1 MFESLSERLQGT
13 FESMRGK
20 SRLTPE
26 DVDAALAEVRSALI
40 AADVNFRVVRD
51 FTGKLR
57 ERALE
62 LEVGAGLT
70 PAQKVVQL
78 VHDELVELL
87 GSTATQLEFKGPEP
101 HVVLMVGL
109 QGAGKTTTA
118 GKLGLLLRRQRHR
131 PLLVAADIYRPAA
144 IEQLQTLGS
153 QLDIP
158 VFSEGT
164 TVKPEEICVHALE
177 RARRDGNDIVI
188 MDTAGRLQIDEE
200 RMEEV
205 RRIYQHVHPD
215 ETLLVVDAMTGQEG
229 VKVAQEFHKRV
240 AVTGMVFTRMD
251 SDARG
256 GAALSIRAVTGIP
269 VKFLGTSERPDGLEP
284 FYPDRLASRIL
295 GMGDVLTLIERTQEA
310 FSEDQAKEMEK
321 KLRTASFNFE
331 DFYNQLQT
339 MKKMGPLSQLLGM
352 IPGLGNLVKNE
363 ELTAALDG
371 KEMKHMEAII
381 TSMTLQERRRPE
393 LIDGSRRRRIAR
405 GSGTTP
411 QEINQLVNQFE
422 QMRKM
427 MKQATTGK
435 MPRGMAGMP
444 GMPGM
449 PGMEGMPGGMALPQG
464 PARRSSAK
472 QQREREKQRAH
483 AHARAKNKKR

>member
-20 SRLTPE
+20 ARLTPE

-87 GSTATQLEFKGPEP
+87 GSTASQLELKGPVP
-101 HVVLMVGL
+101 HVIMMVGL
-109 QGAGKTTTA
+109 QGAGKTTGA
-118 GKLGLLLRRQRHR
+118 GKLGLLLRRQRHT

-144 IEQLQTLGS
+144 IEQLQTLGG
-153 QLDIP
+153 QLGIP
-158 VFSEGT
+158 VHSEGT
-164 TVKPEEICVHALE
+164 TVKPEDICVHALE
-177 RARRDGNDIVI
+177 RARREGNDVVI
-188 MDTAGRLQIDEE
+188 LDTAGRLQIDEE
-200 RMEEV
+200 RMQEV
-205 RRIYQHVHPD
+205 QRIHQRVHPD
-215 ETLLVVDAMTGQEG
+215 ETLLVVDAMTGQEA

-240 AVTGMVFTRMD
+240 AVTGLIFTRMD

-295 GMGDVLTLIERTQEA
+295 GMGDVLTLIERTQEV
-310 FSEDQAKEMEK
+310 FSEEQAKDMEK

-331 DFYNQLQT
+331 DFYNQLQS

-371 KEMKHMEAII
+371 QEMKHMEAII
-381 TSMTLQERRRPE
+381 TSMTLQERRHPE

-427 MKQATTGK
+427 MKQVSTGK
-435 MPRGMAGMP
+435 MPRGMLNGM
-444 GMPGM
+444 GGM
-449 PGMEGMPGGMALPQG
+449 PGMEGMPAGMALPQG
-464 PARRSSAK
+464 PARRTGAK
-472 QQREREKQRAH
+472 HQRDRDKQRAQ
-483 AHARAKNKKR
+483 AHVRAKNKKR